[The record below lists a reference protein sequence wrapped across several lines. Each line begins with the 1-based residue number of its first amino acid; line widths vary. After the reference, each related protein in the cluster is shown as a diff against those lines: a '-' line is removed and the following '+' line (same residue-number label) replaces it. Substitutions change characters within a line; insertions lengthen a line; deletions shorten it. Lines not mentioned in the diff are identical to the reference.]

1 MRCIGNDGSDGS
13 DDVAGTCICT
23 RIRFPVQAHGLGA
36 MDALAQ
42 PGQIRIADQD
52 AAVAVG

>member
-1 MRCIGNDGSDGS
+1 MRCIGNDGSDG
-13 DDVAGTCICT
+13 DVAGTCICT